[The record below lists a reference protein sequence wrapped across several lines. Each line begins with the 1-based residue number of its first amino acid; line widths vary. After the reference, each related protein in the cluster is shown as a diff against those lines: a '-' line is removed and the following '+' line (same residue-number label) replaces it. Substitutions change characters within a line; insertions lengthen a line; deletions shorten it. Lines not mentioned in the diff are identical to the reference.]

1 MSRLHNISSKETMSL
16 DNTVHLIQAETDDD
30 DDMLQSV
37 ETRSEPRL
45 VFCAELPL
53 AQSEFYKAAQNSIKS
68 ARCLLV
74 NSEDYNG
81 ECLAEYDRQVYSVY
95 RIYKLSSG
103 FTELYLEDK
112 EGIR

>member
-16 DNTVHLIQAETDDD
+16 DNTVHLIQTETDD

-37 ETRSEPRL
+37 ETRSEPRI

-81 ECLAEYDRQVYSVY
+81 EYLAEYDGQVYSVY